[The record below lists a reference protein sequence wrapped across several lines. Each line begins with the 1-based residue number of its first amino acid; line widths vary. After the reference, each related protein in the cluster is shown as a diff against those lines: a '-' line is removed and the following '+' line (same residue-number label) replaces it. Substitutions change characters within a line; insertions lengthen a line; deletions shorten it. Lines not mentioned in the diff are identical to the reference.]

1 MQDISRVKYRKNT
14 RRIVLNRRNI
24 EKIPEKTV
32 KYIHKSAIFAGMIS
46 DMGIERI
53 GTYVQSMADHTKVLA
68 EMINTGIINDRILN
82 NEVASIGRESERT
95 GADISLIGNS
105 LIRFL
110 HTDYEGIKNA
120 LLLQTRM
127 EKTRTPENEQEV
139 TGLPGHHPA
148 DTPKTALVV
157 GDSRE

>member
-14 RRIVLNRRNI
+14 RRLVLNRRNI

-95 GADISLIGNS
+95 GADITLIGNS

-120 LLLQTRM
+120 RLLQIRM
-127 EKTRTPENEQEV
+127 EKTRAQENEQEV
-139 TGLPGHHPA
+139 TGLPGHLPA
-148 DTPKTALVV
+148 EAPKRALAG